1 MTIDSIQSNT
11 EYDDSIYTIDPATV
25 LSGLDMAP
33 NEVVI
38 GGPESCFTVTGL
50 KVEST
55 RDALIIFEACRQG
68 ILPRITRRLN
78 DAEKQQIGDG
88 TVIVFDEKE
97 AGMKRWTDGK
107 LWTPSRILGNFL
119 TYRELEKKLPP
130 NQQGVA
136 EIARWTDQTGG
147 EAETMTSGKGELN
160 IPISYEG
167 GARGDPAVPDSAYG
181 TNKGVYFIKINGLIK
196 RTISL
201 SVPDNEDEF
210 LARNEW
216 RPLKVHHQHLVVYF
230 RAETAAQLPRPEDME
245 ELESLRL
252 PLKILQIQK
261 FRRPMRI
268 EMFDDGTY
276 DFHDSEETEG
286 GSCADDEAS
295 GQQSMAAGTGLGYAS
310 YQNNSNNTSG
320 SSAAAAAAAAL
331 VGPQRTAGL
340 PPSFP
345 FQLAALVGGG
355 GYHQPH
361 PTPLVLQPPVA
372 ANNGS
377 TSNSSSAY
385 ANAPRLEQMPSAA
398 SIEFSSYDGGNQESS
413 DFGNSSSNTSLAMYH
428 SYDLATLPAQLPFA
442 DAQYAHD
449 LFNPSSFA
457 LASQLLEPLGA
468 SEAQL
473 EAEISNS
480 GAEIRKDADDG
491 APDADDGGDES
502 K

>member
-1 MTIDSIQSNT
+1 MTIDSVQSST
-11 EYDDSIYTIDPATV
+11 EFDDSIYTIDPATV

-147 EAETMTSGKGELN
+147 EAEAMTSGKGELN
-160 IPISYEG
+160 IPISYG
-167 GARGDPAVPDSAYG
+167 GSGGGDPAVPDSAYG
-181 TNKGVYFIKINGLIK
+181 TNKGVYFMKINGLIK

-210 LARNEW
+210 LARSEW

-252 PLKILQIQK
+252 PLRILQIQK

-286 GSCADDEAS
+286 GSCADDVRMVVDDEVS
-295 GQQSMAAGTGLGYAS
+295 GQQSVAAGAGLGYAS
-310 YQNNSNNTSG
+310 YQNNSNTSG
-320 SSAAAAAAAAL
+320 SSAAAAL
-331 VGPQRTAGL
+331 VGPQRAAGL
-340 PPSFP
+340 PQSLP

-361 PTPLVLQPPVA
+361 PAPLMLQPPVS

-377 TSNSSSAY
+377 GSNSSS
-385 ANAPRLEQMPSAA
+385 ANAPRLEQMSSAA
-398 SIEFSSYDGGNQESS
+398 SIEFHSYGGGNQESS
-413 DFGNSSSNTSLAMYH
+413 DFGNSSNTSLAMYH
-428 SYDLATLPAQLPFA
+428 SYDLATLPTQLPFA

-468 SEAQL
+468 SEGQL
-473 EAEISNS
+473 ETEISNS
-480 GAEIRKDADDG
+480 SAEIRKGTDDG
-491 APDADDGGDES
+491 APYADDGGDES